1 MKIIGF
7 IGLAT
12 TKLFWGIVWLFTKL
26 FEFFNTNDGAVIA
39 IATVVLVVVTW
50 YYARETK
57 RTRQV
62 AEESLAVAAESLRVT
77 KQSLRLI
84 QRPEVLV
91 SWHVVRGM
99 PQETFVLCIRNV
111 GKEPAYNIDVK
122 PNFSPQTPEEIR
134 IREISVFEHGI
145 DRLGSGQRKDYSCC
159 HIWINFLLALQRI
172 PSFEI
177 IVNYRDSTG
186 RGYTETFAFDFS
198 GPNPLLWIDPDPQV
212 TIAEKTSKID
222 ISINSLESELH
233 RRGLL

>member
-1 MKIIGF
+1 MKIIEF
-7 IGLAT
+7 IILA
-12 TKLFWGIVWLFTKL
+12 LTKL

-99 PQETFVLCIRNV
+99 PHETFVLCIRNV

-122 PNFSPQTPEEIR
+122 PNFSPQTLEESR

-159 HIWINFLLALQRI
+159 HTSTNFLSELQRI

-177 IVNYRDSTG
+177 IVNYRDSIGETF
-186 RGYTETFAFDFS
+186 TEIFAFDFS

-222 ISINSLESELH
+222 SSINSLERELE
-233 RRGLL
+233 RRALTKR